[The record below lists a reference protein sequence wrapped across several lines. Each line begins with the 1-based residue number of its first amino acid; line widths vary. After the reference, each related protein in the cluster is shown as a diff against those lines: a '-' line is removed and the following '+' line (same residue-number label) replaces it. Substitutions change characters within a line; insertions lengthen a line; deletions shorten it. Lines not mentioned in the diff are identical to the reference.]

1 MELLGEVSLFGNG
14 LVRGNLGGRLFGR
27 GFLNRGLLSAG
38 ASAGTS
44 SAGSSAGASSAAVS
58 STAFGSSLQQ
68 GHLGRE
74 AKIFFAHAT
83 I

>member
-1 MELLGEVSLFGNG
+1 MKLLGEVGLFGNG
-14 LVRGNLGGRLFGR
+14 LVRGNLGSR
-27 GFLNRGLLSAG
+27 GFLNRGLLC
-38 ASAGTS
+38 
-44 SAGSSAGASSAAVS
+44 GSFGGNFLCGCAAAAVS